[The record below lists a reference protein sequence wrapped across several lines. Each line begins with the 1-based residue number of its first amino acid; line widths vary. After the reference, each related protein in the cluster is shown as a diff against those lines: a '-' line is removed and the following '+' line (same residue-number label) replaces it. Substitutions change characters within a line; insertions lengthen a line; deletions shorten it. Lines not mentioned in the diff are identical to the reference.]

1 MSDSL
6 ENVRNKR
13 VHNGHSLGGNTGVRV
28 NLFQD
33 FVDVDRERLL
43 AFSLAFFL
51 VSGWGSLLDNSFLR
65 SFGSGHFEKI
75 DFSK

>member
-1 MSDSL
+1 M
-6 ENVRNKR
+6 
-13 VHNGHSLGGNTGVRV
+13 

-43 AFSLAFFL
+43 TLSLAFFL
-51 VSGWGSLLDNSFLR
+51 VSGWGSLLDNSFLGTF
-65 SFGSGHFEKI
+65 SSGHFEKI

>member
-6 ENVRNKR
+6 KNVRNKR

-43 AFSLAFFL
+43 TLSLALFL
-51 VSGWGSLLDNSFLR
+51 VSGWRSLLDNSFLGT
-65 SFGSGHFEKI
+65 FGSGHFEKI
-75 DFSK
+75 